1 METDFKKKAYHLNM
15 FFASKC
21 TPLINNSVLPDSVDY
36 ISTTRLSSTNYNNVD
51 ILKIIKSLNVNKA
64 QGHDDICVKM
74 IKLCGQSIIKSLS
87 IVFKNCIDNGIF
99 LDIWKK
105 CIIIPVHKK
114 VDKQITD
121 NYRPAPLLPICGRIF
136 GKLLFNSIS

>member
-36 ISTTRLSSTNYNNVD
+36 ISTARLSSTNYNNVD

-64 QGHDDICVKM
+64 QGHDYICVKM

-87 IVFKNCIDNGIF
+87 IVFKNCIGNGIF

-121 NYRPAPLLPICGRIF
+121 NYRPVPLLPICGRIF